1 MIDKMTTRKL
11 LLVDGMALLFR
22 SFFQTAPS
30 GRFMFNEKGIPTNA
44 VQGLIRHLF
53 AAADRIRPTHI
64 TVCWDMGKDT
74 FRTDMF
80 DSYKAHRPA
89 PPAELTPQFDLAQQ
103 ATAAFSLHN
112 AGVRNYEA
120 DDCIGTISKWTKE
133 EETYIL
139 TGDRDLLQLLNGRN
153 HVWLLQTGYGNWK
166 AYDAALFRE
175 EYGIDPEQF
184 HYVKALM
191 GDAADGYPGVKGIG
205 EKTALKLIREHGTTE
220 GVLAGLD
227 GMTPALQKKLREGED
242 MLRMSEKLAEIHC
255 DVPLE
260 WTWEQAAFTG
270 TTEEAARFIEE
281 NGMKGL
287 SRLARHTGYIEVDPF
302 GFD

>member
-1 MIDKMTTRKL
+1 MTNKKL

-30 GRFMFNEKGIPTNA
+30 GRFMINEQGVPTNA

-53 AAADRIRPTHI
+53 AAADQIQPTHI

-89 PPAELTPQFDLAQQ
+89 PPVELVPQFDLAQE

-112 AGVRNYEA
+112 AGVKNYEA
-120 DDCIGTISKWTKE
+120 DDCIGTISKWTKGV
-133 EETYIL
+133 ETYIL
-139 TGDRDLLQLLNGRN
+139 TGDRDLLQLLNGHN
-153 HVWLLQTGYGNWK
+153 FVWLLQTGYGNWK

-175 EYGIDPEQF
+175 EYGIGPEQF

-205 EKTALKLIREHGTTE
+205 EKTALKLIREFGTTD
-220 GVLAGLD
+220 GVLDGLEQL
-227 GMTPALQKKLREGED
+227 TPSVQKKLIDGEE

-255 DVPLE
+255 DVPLD
-260 WTWEQAAFTG
+260 WTMDQAMFTG
-270 TTEEAARFIEE
+270 ANERALSFIEK
-281 NGMKGL
+281 NGMIGL
-287 SRLARHTGYIEVDPF
+287 SRFVRHTGYVEVDPF
-302 GFD
+302 GLD

>member
-1 MIDKMTTRKL
+1 MSNNKL

-30 GRFMFNEKGIPTNA
+30 GRFMINERGVPTNA

-53 AAADRIRPTHI
+53 AAADQIRPTHI

-89 PPAELTPQFDLAQQ
+89 PPTELVPQFDLAQE
-103 ATAAFSLHN
+103 AAFAFSLHSV
-112 AGVRNYEA
+112 GVKNYEA
-120 DDCIGTISKWTKE
+120 DDCIGTISKWTE
-133 EETYIL
+133 DIETYIL
-139 TGDRDLLQLLNGRN
+139 TGDRDLLQLLKGHNY
-153 HVWLLQTGYGNWK
+153 VWLLQNGYGNWK
-166 AYDAALFRE
+166 SYDAALFRE
-175 EYGIDPEQF
+175 EYGIEPAQF

-205 EKTALKLIREHGTTE
+205 EKTALKLIREFGTTD
-220 GVLAGLD
+220 GVLQNLHQL
-227 GMTPALQKKLREGED
+227 TLSVQKKLREGEE

-255 DVPLE
+255 NVPLE
-260 WTWEQAAFTG
+260 WTLEQAVFTG
-270 TTEEAARFIEE
+270 ANDRALSFIERH
-281 NGMKGL
+281 GMKGL
-287 SRLARHTGYIEVDPF
+287 SRFARHSGYIEVDPF

>member
-1 MIDKMTTRKL
+1 MTTKKL

-30 GRFMFNEKGIPTNA
+30 GRFMFNEQGIPTNA

-53 AAADRIRPTHI
+53 TAADQIRPTHI

-103 ATAAFSLHN
+103 AVSAFSLHST
-112 AGVRNYEA
+112 GVKNYEA
-120 DDCIGTISKWTKE
+120 DDCIGTISKWTAG

-139 TGDRDLLQLLNGRN
+139 TGDRDLLQLLNGSN
-153 HVWLLQTGYGNWK
+153 FVWLLQTGYGNWK
-166 AYDAALFRE
+166 SYNAALFRE
-175 EYGIDPEQF
+175 EYGIEPEQF

-205 EKTALKLIREHGTTE
+205 EKTALKLIREFATTE

-227 GMTPALQKKLREGED
+227 KLTPSLQKKLREGED
-242 MLRMSEKLAEIHC
+242 MLRMSERLAEIHC

-260 WTWEQAAFTG
+260 WTWEQAAFDG
-270 TTEEAARFIEE
+270 AAEQALHFIEK

-287 SRLARHTGYIEVDPF
+287 ARLARHTGYVEQDPF

>member
-1 MIDKMTTRKL
+1 MTNEKL

-22 SFFQTAPS
+22 SFYQTAPS
-30 GRFMFNEKGIPTNA
+30 GRFMFNEQGVPTNA
-44 VQGLIRHLF
+44 VHGLIRHLF

-64 TVCWDMGKDT
+64 TVCWDMGKNT

-89 PPAELTPQFDLAQQ
+89 PPAELVPQFSLAQE
-103 ATAAFSLHN
+103 ATAAFSLLN
-112 AGVRNYEA
+112 AGVKNFEA
-120 DDCIGTISKWTKE
+120 DDCIGTISKWTRGI
-133 EETYIL
+133 ETYIL
-139 TGDRDLLQLLNGRN
+139 TGDRDLLQLLNGHN
-153 HVWLLQTGYGNWK
+153 YVWLLQTGYGNWK
-166 AYDAALFRE
+166 SYDAALFRE
-175 EYGIDPEQF
+175 EYGIEPEQF

-205 EKTALKLIREHGTTE
+205 EKTAVKLIREFGTTD
-220 GVLAGLD
+220 GVLEGIEKL
-227 GMTPALQKKLREGED
+227 TPSVQKKLREGEE
-242 MLRMSEKLAEIHC
+242 MLRMSEKLAQIHY

-260 WTWEQAAFTG
+260 WSMEQAKYTG
-270 TTEEAARFIEE
+270 AADRAVSFIEA

-287 SRLARHTGYIEVDPF
+287 AKFARHTGYIEVDPF